1 MMYQQAGV
9 DIMSLSP
16 TWMEPTFAGQEAL
29 ANELQKQLITE
40 VRKVFT
46 GKIYV
51 EVSRYGFFEGK
62 DGNEDR
68 KKYNFYQ
75 DADIVEMRIY
85 DLPQNFRNREIKA
98 GITAYVNELNTI
110 AGKK

>member
-1 MMYQQAGV
+1 MYQQAGV
-9 DIMSLSP
+9 DSMSISP
-16 TWMEPTFAGQEAL
+16 TRMEPKFAGQEIL
-29 ANELQKQLITE
+29 ANELQKKLITE

-51 EVSRYGFFEGK
+51 EVSRYGFFENR
-62 DGNEDR
+62 DGNENR
-68 KKYNFYQ
+68 TKYDFYK

-85 DLPQNFRNREIKA
+85 DLMEKFRTMETTA
-98 GITAYVNELNTI
+98 GIATYVNELNTI